1 MIETD
6 KLKSDWYIKIIKP
19 FIKRN
24 LENKDLKIKIPL
36 ETIDYKINYQTPIPE
51 LQDKNLKVVELQKIE
66 DKFSFVRILYNN
78 KYNEYIY
85 DIIEPPLDLKELVNY
100 KKLKADIVKE
110 IDYKEFEDN
119 NKKRTY
125 LIELMNDL
133 IEKMDLELNQDTIA
147 KFTYYLNRDFTGYG
161 PIQVPMLDPEVED
174 ISCDGVNIPIYIYH
188 RKYESIRSTFKFENE
203 EELDNFVIWIVQKSG
218 RHISIANPMV
228 DSSLPD
234 GSRLQ
239 ATLGKYVTKK

>member
-85 DIIEPPLDLKELVNY
+85 DIIEPPL
-100 KKLKADIVKE
+100 
-110 IDYKEFEDN
+110 
-119 NKKRTY
+119 
-125 LIELMNDL
+125 
-133 IEKMDLELNQDTIA
+133 
-147 KFTYYLNRDFTGYG
+147 
-161 PIQVPMLDPEVED
+161 
-174 ISCDGVNIPIYIYH
+174 
-188 RKYESIRSTFKFENE
+188 
-203 EELDNFVIWIVQKSG
+203 
-218 RHISIANPMV
+218 
-228 DSSLPD
+228 
-234 GSRLQ
+234 
-239 ATLGKYVTKK
+239 